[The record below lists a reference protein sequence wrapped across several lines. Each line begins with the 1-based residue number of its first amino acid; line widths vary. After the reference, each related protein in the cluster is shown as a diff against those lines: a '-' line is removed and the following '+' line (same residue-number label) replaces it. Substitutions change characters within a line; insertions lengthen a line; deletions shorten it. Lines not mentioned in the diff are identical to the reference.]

1 MGVITTTEI
10 PSGVVFGPLHVAK
23 AEEAAAAPNADAG
36 RSSGVSGGVGAAPS
50 SDPVSH
56 VGVTIKDR
64 RSEDEEINEV
74 RESRRREG
82 CILSLYSFHYASF

>member
-10 PSGVVFGPLHVAK
+10 PSGVVFGPLHVTK
-23 AEEAAAAPNADAG
+23 IEETASSSNGSADGGAG
-36 RSSGVSGGVGAAPS
+36 VAGVAAPS

-64 RSEDEEINEV
+64 RSDDEEINEV
-74 RESRRREG
+74 RRISV
-82 CILSLYSFHYASF
+82 IKYTF